1 MLKQDGFSL
10 FEMML
15 SITFSSLI
23 FIGITAF
30 YSKLQSIIL
39 QQNLNTHL
47 QRNIHQGI
55 VSISKDLKR
64 AGFIANKPE
73 KMSQQ
78 PIEINPAKN
87 CYIIRYDS
95 EIRNDWVYNTTIPTK
110 SDIFA
115 YRLYNNNLEYK
126 VGTINCEGVNWE
138 KIFDPHDIKIT
149 QFSIKKQNNHF
160 EIDISAQLKKN
171 KKIKYQTTTIIKN
184 ENPF

>member
-1 MLKQDGFSL
+1 MLKQNGFSL
-10 FEMML
+10 FEMLL

-23 FIGITAF
+23 FIGITVF
-30 YSKLQSIIL
+30 YSKLQSIL
-39 QQNLNTHL
+39 LEQNLNIHL
-47 QRNIHQGI
+47 QKNIHQGV
-55 VSISKDLKR
+55 VSIAKDLKR

-73 KMSQQ
+73 KMNQQ

-87 CYIIRYDS
+87 CYIFRYDS
-95 EIRNDWVYNTTIPTK
+95 EIRNDWVYDRFNPTK
-110 SDIFA
+110 SDIFV
-115 YRLYNNNLEYK
+115 YRFYNNNLEYK
-126 VGTINCEGVNWE
+126 VGTINCEGSNWE

-171 KKIKYQTTTIIKN
+171 KKIKYQTVTIIKN